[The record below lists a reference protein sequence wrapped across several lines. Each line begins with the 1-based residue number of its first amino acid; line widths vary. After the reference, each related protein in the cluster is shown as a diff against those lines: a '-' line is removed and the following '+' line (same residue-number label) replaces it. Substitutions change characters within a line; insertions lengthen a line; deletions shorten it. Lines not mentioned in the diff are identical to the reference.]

1 MNFGETIRKIRK
13 DKNFTQKEL
22 SEGILTRS
30 HLSQIETNNYYPSY
44 DKFFLLLNR
53 LNVIF
58 EEFLFV
64 QNDQKMLF
72 NQQIRSEISE
82 AANLNDTEKL
92 KNLAV
97 TAKNLYEKT
106 DNITYYHYM
115 LICKALISYSASHTV
130 NDEMIQFVTP
140 IKDYLFGMDNW
151 YLYEL
156 KLFNN
161 IIYALTVEEALLFS
175 RTSLKRL
182 GNFQY
187 FLEFRHI
194 EQHIYTNLSTLCL
207 EHGDFKAAKNFA
219 EIAIEKATKYTL
231 IYEKVCSEINHAIAC
246 IKLDEIGR
254 SYEVIKKNMLIIEY
268 LEFDNLHDHFS
279 NFLKKFKIE
288 VAL

>member
-82 AANLNDTEKL
+82 AANSNDTEKL

-97 TAKNLYEKT
+97 TANDLYDKT

-115 LICKALISYSASHTV
+115 LICKALISYNISHTV
-130 NDEMIQFVTP
+130 NDEMIEFVTP
-140 IKDYLFGMDNW
+140 IKEYLFGMDNW

-161 IIYALTVEEALLFS
+161 IIYALTVEEALLFA

-207 EHGDFKAAKNFA
+207 EHRDFQAAKNFA

-231 IYEKVCSEINHAIAC
+231 VYEKVCSELNHAIA
-246 IKLDEIGR
+246 IINLGEDGNA
-254 SYEVIKKNMLIIEY
+254 YEVIRKNMLIIEY
-268 LEFDNLHDHFS
+268 LEFDNLHEHFS
-279 NFLKKFKIE
+279 SFLKKYEIE
-288 VAL
+288 VDI

>member
-97 TAKNLYEKT
+97 TANDLYDKT

-115 LICKALISYSASHTV
+115 LICKALISYNISHTV
-130 NDEMIQFVTP
+130 NDEMIEFVTP
-140 IKDYLFGMDNW
+140 IKEYLFGMDNW

-161 IIYALTVEEALLFS
+161 IIYALTVEEALLFA

-207 EHGDFKAAKNFA
+207 EHRDFQAAKNFA
-219 EIAIEKATKYTL
+219 EIAIEKSTKYTL
-231 IYEKVCSEINHAIAC
+231 VYEKVCSELNHAIA
-246 IKLDEIGR
+246 IINLGEDGNA
-254 SYEVIKKNMLIIEY
+254 YEVIRKNMLIIEY
-268 LEFDNLHDHFS
+268 LEFDNLHEHFS
-279 NFLKKFKIE
+279 SFLKKYEIE
-288 VAL
+288 VDI

>member
-1 MNFGETIRKIRK
+1 MNFGETIKKIRK

-22 SEGILTRS
+22 SAGILTRA

-44 DKFFLLLNR
+44 DKFFLLLHR
-53 LNVIF
+53 LNIVF

-72 NQQIRSEISE
+72 NQQIRSQISE

-97 TAKNLYEKT
+97 TAKDLYEKT
-106 DNITYYHYM
+106 NNITYYHYM
-115 LICKALISYSASHTV
+115 LICKALISYNINHTV
-130 NDEMIQFVTP
+130 SEDMIKFVTP
-140 IKDYLFGMDNW
+140 IKNYLFGMDNW

-156 KLFNN
+156 RLFNN

-182 GNFQY
+182 GSFQY
-187 FLEFRHI
+187 FLEFQHI

-207 EHGDFKAAKNFA
+207 EHEDFQTAKNFA
-219 EIAIEKATKYTL
+219 ETAIEKAKKYTL
-231 IYEKVCSEINHAIAC
+231 VYEKVCSELNHAIAR
-246 IKLDEIGR
+246 IKLGEDGNA
-254 SYEVIKKNMLIIEY
+254 YEVIKKNMLIIEY
-268 LEFDNLHDHFS
+268 LEFDSLHEHFS
-279 NFLKKFKIE
+279 TFLKKYEIE
-288 VAL
+288 VDI